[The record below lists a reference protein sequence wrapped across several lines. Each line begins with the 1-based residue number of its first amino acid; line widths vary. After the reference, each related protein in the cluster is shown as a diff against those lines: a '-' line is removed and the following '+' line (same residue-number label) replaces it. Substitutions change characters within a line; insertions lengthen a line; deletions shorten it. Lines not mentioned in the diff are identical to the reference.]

1 MDASGGGK
9 RAFELLSPSV
19 NMKRAATQAFRQ
31 ESEEVFKRRYY
42 PNCAVRCECFFT
54 DAFTLDVEVKLQ
66 QNLVSA
72 EHLSFT
78 TTRTAE

>member
-1 MDASGGGK
+1 MEEEKGHLTV
-9 RAFELLSPSV
+9 ELLSPSV

-42 PNCAVRCECFFT
+42 PECAVRCECFFT
-54 DAFTLDVEVKLQ
+54 GAFILDVEVKLQ